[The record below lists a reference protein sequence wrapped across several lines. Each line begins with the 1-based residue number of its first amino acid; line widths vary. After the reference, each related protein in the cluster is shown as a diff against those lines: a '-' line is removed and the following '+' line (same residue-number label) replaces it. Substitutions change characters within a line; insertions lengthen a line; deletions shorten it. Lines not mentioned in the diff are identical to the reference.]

1 MSGQRP
7 HTPAGQSTRDQ
18 IIAATCDLME
28 AQGFHATGM
37 SEIIQASGA
46 PRGSLYYYFPD
57 GKEGLAAEAI
67 ARTGEA
73 TAERIRANLVE
84 GDYIARSVARFAEQ
98 IAAAVEASGFRAGGP
113 LTAVAIETATT
124 SERLNQACREAYGRL
139 TGAFAERLVA
149 AGYPPAR
156 AAELAEFITAAI
168 EGGIILSRTFHS
180 GDPLRR
186 IGRQLGAALAA
197 SPPGEA
203 GDQGCGLKGEG

>member
-1 MSGQRP
+1 MSGQRSR
-7 HTPAGQSTRDQ
+7 TPTGQSTRDQ

-37 SEIIQASGA
+37 AEIIQTSGA

-73 TAERIRANLVE
+73 VAERIRANLAV
-84 GDYIARSVARFAEQ
+84 GDCLATAFSRFADQ
-98 IAAAVEASGFRAGGP
+98 VANAVEQSGFRAGGP
-113 LTAVAIETATT
+113 LTAVAMETATT
-124 SERLNQACREAYGRL
+124 SERLNRACREAYSRL
-139 TGAFAERLVA
+139 RDAFAEQLGA

-156 AAELAEFITAAI
+156 AAELAEFITAAF
-168 EGGIILSRTFHS
+168 EGGIILSRTYHS

-186 IGRQLGAALAA
+186 IGRQIGMMLA
-197 SPPGEA
+197 GMK
-203 GDQGCGLKGEG
+203 DEG

>member
-1 MSGQRP
+1 
-7 HTPAGQSTRDQ
+7 
-18 IIAATCDLME
+18 ME

-73 TAERIRANLVE
+73 IAERIRAGLAPT
-84 GDYIARSVARFAEQ
+84 GCLASAIAALTEQ
-98 IAAAVEASGFRAGGP
+98 IAAGVESSCFRAGGP
-113 LTAVAIETATT
+113 LTTVAMETATT
-124 SERLNQACREAYGRL
+124 SERLNQACRAAYNRL
-139 TGAFAERLVA
+139 SGAFAESLVK
-149 AGYPPAR
+149 AGHPPER

-168 EGGIILSRTFHS
+168 EGGIILSRTYHS

-186 IGRQLGAALAA
+186 IGRQIGALLAA
-197 SPPGEA
+197 AHPPDSAPRAEP
-203 GDQGCGLKGEG
+203 